1 MSVAGMV
8 RVPAPAGVK
17 GEKMAD
23 ISENK
28 IMQKKTTTTNEQNK
42 TKTSRLIIWHDFVI
56 EQTCF

>member
-1 MSVAGMV
+1 MSGAGMV

-28 IMQKKTTTTNEQNK
+28 IMQKKTTTNEQNK
-42 TKTSRLIIWHDFVI
+42 KKQVDS
-56 EQTCF
+56 

>member
-1 MSVAGMV
+1 MV

-28 IMQKKTTTTNEQNK
+28 IMQKKTTTNEQNK

>member
-28 IMQKKTTTTNEQNK
+28 IMQKKTTTNEQNK